1 MRALPPWV
9 SSDFREAQISTL
21 TEKYV
26 YMAFDRVHIATPL
39 TPKQFKSQL
48 SKIEKESRALFERL
62 TRMHWQITEALNS
75 CLFPPARRSNRRT
88 LTLGEIKRSLELL
101 SDSCAKETAQN
112 YAKLHKGRDRKLIPL
127 KVAKAAA
134 CDFLSLTGKK
144 PSGSG
149 NRDGFPDFLSAVFK
163 ALNMDDG

>member
-1 MRALPPWV
+1 MSSNLQKRECDAMTQRKEPSRGLIPEGAFQEKIEAAMRALPPWV

-39 TPKQFKSQL
+39 TPQQFKSQL

-75 CLFPPARRSNRRT
+75 CMFPPARRSNRRT
-88 LTLGEIKRSLELL
+88 PTLGEIKRSLELL
-101 SDSCAKETAQN
+101 SASCAKETVQN
-112 YAKLHKGRDRKLIPL
+112 SAKLHKGRD
-127 KVAKAAA
+127 
-134 CDFLSLTGKK
+134 
-144 PSGSG
+144 
-149 NRDGFPDFLSAVFK
+149 
-163 ALNMDDG
+163 